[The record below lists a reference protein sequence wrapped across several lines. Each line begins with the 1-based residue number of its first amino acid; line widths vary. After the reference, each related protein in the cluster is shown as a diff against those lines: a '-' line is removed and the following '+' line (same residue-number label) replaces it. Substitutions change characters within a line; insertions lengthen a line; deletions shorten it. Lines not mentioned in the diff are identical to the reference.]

1 MQRFNRYLRGW
12 WQWQR
17 MVCVIVG
24 GESEGVSILG
34 PPSSTDAPLGHI
46 LIICC
51 EVQVSVMLTL
61 PPPPRCAFVDGSH
74 QGYQRSSCRD
84 SSSNQLKVIHCTPCE
99 HVHQKKGAFSSA
111 AYRSQ
116 DPSVLLSTSQRKWS
130 MNITKATEPW
140 PCKESRCLHPHA
152 KSAIF
157 PFNWIAC
164 FASR

>member
-1 MQRFNRYLRGW
+1 
-12 WQWQR
+12 

-99 HVHQKKGAFSSA
+99 HVHQKK
-111 AYRSQ
+111 
-116 DPSVLLSTSQRKWS
+116 
-130 MNITKATEPW
+130 
-140 PCKESRCLHPHA
+140 RCLFKCSLPIPGSL
-152 KSAIF
+152 SASLHQPEEVEHEHNKGNGALALQREPLF
-157 PFNWIAC
+157 TP
-164 FASR
+164 SRQISHFSV